1 MDKEAFKAKL
11 AQKLPPEE
19 RKRMREVCQVKDVKN
34 KLVYRGKGEINGMPF
49 NIMNCEDSQVYIQ
62 DFH

>member
-19 RKRMREVCQVKDVKN
+19 RKRMREVCQIKD
-34 KLVYRGKGEINGMPF
+34 
-49 NIMNCEDSQVYIQ
+49 
-62 DFH
+62 